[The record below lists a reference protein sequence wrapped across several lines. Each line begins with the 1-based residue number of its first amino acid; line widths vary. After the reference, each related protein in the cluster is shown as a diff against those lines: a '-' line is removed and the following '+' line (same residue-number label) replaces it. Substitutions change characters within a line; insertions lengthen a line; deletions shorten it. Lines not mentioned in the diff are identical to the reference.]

1 MFFLYF
7 TQFCDMLPV
16 LRRCIPFGQLLT
28 VIFPVCPEIIST
40 CAVAIQWLVCMQAIA
55 MQTGH
60 WISNPLP
67 NEQNAA
73 ANADARARKREFCE
87 CGSGLDARM
96 SIQPHRWKLFLLCG
110 NGPRPGAPHRQARGT
125 QRPRTALQRPAGSAR
140 AVRPADPCRAYTHTS
155 CQARQQR
162 LDSAAPRRQP
172 SATSAASERT
182 APAERHPPGIP
193 PWPPP

>member
-1 MFFLYF
+1 MARNLSILFEIFLIFFYYFLCSYLFWKYKMFFLYF

-96 SIQPHRWKLFLLCG
+96 SIQPHRWKYFSNFLWFEEKYG
-110 NGPRPGAPHRQARGT
+110 
-125 QRPRTALQRPAGSAR
+125 R
-140 AVRPADPCRAYTHTS
+140 A
-155 CQARQQR
+155 
-162 LDSAAPRRQP
+162 
-172 SATSAASERT
+172 
-182 APAERHPPGIP
+182 AECVKGI
-193 PWPPP
+193 

>member
-1 MFFLYF
+1 
-7 TQFCDMLPV
+7 
-16 LRRCIPFGQLLT
+16 
-28 VIFPVCPEIIST
+28 
-40 CAVAIQWLVCMQAIA
+40 MQAIA

-60 WISNPLP
+60 WISKPLP

-125 QRPRTALQRPAGSAR
+125 QRPRAAPQRPAGSAR
-140 AVRPADPCRAYTHTS
+140 AVRAGQSVQRA
-155 CQARQQR
+155 R
-162 LDSAAPRRQP
+162 AALTRIHPVKPGSSGRTAQPPPRRQP

-182 APAERHPPGIP
+182 APAARHPPGIP

>member
-1 MFFLYF
+1 MSILFEIFLIFFYYFLCSYLFWKYRMIFLYF
-7 TQFCDMLPV
+7 TQFYDMLPV
-16 LRRCIPFGQLLT
+16 LRRRIPFGQLLT

-87 CGSGLDARM
+87 CGSGFDARM
-96 SIQPHRWKLFLLCG
+96 SIQPHRWKSF
-110 NGPRPGAPHRQARGT
+110 
-125 QRPRTALQRPAGSAR
+125 RTASLKSAFLPNPSR
-140 AVRPADPCRAYTHTS
+140 KKLLPIYNCTS
-155 CQARQQR
+155 TQKTKYVLDLKALTILRQMM
-162 LDSAAPRRQP
+162 SM
-172 SATSAASERT
+172 ASPMMHSIIKF
-182 APAERHPPGIP
+182 ASL
-193 PWPPP
+193 